1 MLISAFALALP
12 QAQAIPAA
20 FEAPDLSPDGKKVAC
35 MVGFRAPGQRL
46 LERREIWV
54 IDIASGAGTPIVKE
68 GMNLDPR
75 WSRDGQRIAFRRVNY
90 GTRTDVFTVKSDGT
104 DEKQITNTGGLTE
117 RGAVFSPDGSRIYYL
132 ESEADQPGARLMAA
146 PTGGG
151 SAVEILPKKYDVR
164 QIDVFPDG
172 RLIYVGSRLKDGVP
186 LPPTDGQAACRIGA
200 EGGIPETILSLGGPG
215 GPSISMVRLSQD
227 ASHFAMLA
235 GQGFSQAVFHAG
247 PDRQAKPV
255 EGARPLFNLSISGD
269 GQLLAFSQER
279 EGKSGIW
286 IVKPASKEWTL
297 LRQDPVLP

>member
-1 MLISAFALALP
+1 MLISALALASA

-20 FEAPDLSPDGKKVAC
+20 FESPDLSPDGRKVAC
-35 MVGFRAPGQRL
+35 MVGFRPPGQRM

-54 IDIASGAGTPIVKE
+54 IDIASGAATPIVKS

-90 GTRTDVFTVKSDGT
+90 GSRTDIFTVKADGT
-104 DEKQITNTGGLTE
+104 EERQITNTGGLTE

-132 ESEADQPGARLMAA
+132 ESEADQPGARLMMAPAA
-146 PTGGG
+146 GGQPL
-151 SAVEILPKKYDVR
+151 EILPRKYDAR

-172 RLIYVGSRLKDGVP
+172 RLLYVGSRLKDGQP
-186 LPPTDGQAACRIGA
+186 QPPTDGQAASRLGP
-200 EGGIPETILSLGGPG
+200 EGGIPETVMSLGGPG
-215 GPSISMVRLSQD
+215 GPSISMVRLSLD

-235 GQGFSQAVFHAG
+235 GQGFAQSVFHSG

-255 EGARPLFNLSISGD
+255 EGARPLFNLSVSGD
-269 GQLLAFSQER
+269 GRLLAFSQER

-286 IVKPASKEWTL
+286 LVRPETGAWTL